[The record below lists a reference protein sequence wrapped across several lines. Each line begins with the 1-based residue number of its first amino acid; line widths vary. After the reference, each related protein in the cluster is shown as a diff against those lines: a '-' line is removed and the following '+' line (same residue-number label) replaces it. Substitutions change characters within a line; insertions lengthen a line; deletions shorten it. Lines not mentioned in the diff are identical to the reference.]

1 MRIQPRGMDCV
12 LSRNQIVVLWS
23 ILLHGFMIDFLHLDR
38 TPRHGDPA
46 RTWQYKLNQ
55 WMDAFM
61 VAGLA
66 GLYILLMYLKRIGMQ
81 ERI

>member
-1 MRIQPRGMDCV
+1 
-12 LSRNQIVVLWS
+12 
-23 ILLHGFMIDFLHLDR
+23 MIDFLHLDR

-46 RTWQYKLNQ
+46 RTWRYKLNQ

-81 ERI
+81 ERNLTYAVSRIHFSLLIL